1 MTLALRLTGVCV
13 ASSLLGTAL
22 GIWMWQW
29 LGAGAILAALVIAC
43 MVAGLAARLL
53 TRQLHTSLASL
64 ETGLLNFKDNDFSV
78 RIPETGSGQL
88 HNLSVLFNEAAA
100 RLRQERQYIYQRELL
115 LDKVIHSSP
124 NVMLLLDDN
133 NRVIYSN
140 DAARHLLNQGQ
151 MINGLMLSE
160 LEVRLP
166 TEFHNALQSGTD
178 GLFSVGDGEV
188 QTWHLSRGRFQLN
201 GQRHHLLLLKQM
213 TRELSRQE
221 VSVWKKIIRVI
232 GHELN
237 NSLAPISSMV
247 NSGKLICRDY
257 HEPKLDLIFN
267 TIEDRT
273 AHLSQ
278 FIFNYTRFAKMPLPS
293 QETVEWSPFLAQ
305 LAAQYSFKLEGALP
319 EYPGWFDR
327 IQLEQVLLNLL
338 KNAHESGSANDD
350 ICMLLESEHRE
361 SKSGVRISVSDRGSG
376 MSADVLRQALLPFY
390 STKRS
395 GSGIGLSLCREIVEA
410 HDGQISLHNREGGGL
425 SVNIWLPLANSSAA
439 QQDKRHTQ

>member
-1 MTLALRLTGVCV
+1 MTLALRFTGVCI
-13 ASSLLGTAL
+13 ACSLLGTVL
-22 GIWMWQW
+22 GIGLWQW
-29 LGAGAILAALVIAC
+29 LGVGSILAAIVFAC
-43 MVAGLAARLL
+43 GVAGIAARVL
-53 TRQLHTSLASL
+53 TRQVHKSLSSL

-78 RIPETGSGQL
+78 RLPESGSGQL
-88 HNLSVLFNEAAA
+88 LNLAILFNEAAA

-115 LDKVIHSSP
+115 LDKVIQSSP

-151 MINGLMLSE
+151 LINGLMLSE
-160 LEVRLP
+160 LETRLP
-166 TEFHNALQSGTD
+166 AEFHSALQSGTD
-178 GLFSVGDGEV
+178 GLFSVGDEEV
-188 QTWHLSRGRFQLN
+188 QTWHLSRGRFRLN

-213 TRELSRQE
+213 TKELSRQE

-257 HEPKLDLIFN
+257 QEPKLDLIFS

-273 AHLSQ
+273 THLSQ
-278 FIFNYTRFAKMPLPS
+278 FIFNYTRFAKMPLPTP
-293 QETVEWSPFLAQ
+293 ETIEWTPFLAQ
-305 LAAQYSFKLEGALP
+305 LAAQYSFKLAGTIP
-319 EYPGWFDR
+319 EQPGWFDR

-338 KNAHESGSANDD
+338 KNAHESGSVSDAVT
-350 ICMLLESEHRE
+350 LSLTEEFRE
-361 SKSGVRISVSDRGSG
+361 RNPGIRISVNDEGAG
-376 MSADVLRQALLPFY
+376 MSSDVLRQALLPFY

-410 HDGQISLHNREGGGL
+410 HDGQISLHNRKQGGL
-425 SVNIWLPLANSSAA
+425 SVSLWLPLGDNRPTAS
-439 QQDKRHTQ
+439 QVTTG

>member
-1 MTLALRLTGVCV
+1 MTLAWRLIGVCI
-13 ASSLLGTAL
+13 ACTLMGTAL
-22 GIWMWQW
+22 GIWLWQW
-29 LGAGAILAALVIAC
+29 LGVGAILAAIVIAC
-43 MVAGLAARLL
+43 AVTGLAAGLL
-53 TRQLHTSLASL
+53 TRQLSRSLNRL

-88 HNLSVLFNEAAA
+88 LNLSILFNEAST

-124 NVMLLLDDN
+124 NVMLLLDDD

-140 DAARHLLNQGQ
+140 DAARHLLNQGR

-160 LEVRLP
+160 LEKSLP
-166 TEFHNALQSGTD
+166 VEFHHALQSGAD

-188 QTWHLSRGRFQLN
+188 QTWHLSRGRFLLN

-247 NSGKLICRDY
+247 NSGKVICRDY

-293 QETVEWSPFLAQ
+293 PGAVEWSPFLAQ
-305 LAAQYSFKLEGALP
+305 LAAQYSFKLDGALP
-319 EYPGWFDR
+319 EQAGWFDR

-338 KNAHESGSANDD
+338 KNAHESGSAADD
-350 ICMLLESEHRE
+350 ISLSLTSEARE
-361 SKSGVRISVSDRGSG
+361 DKQGINIRISDRGSG

-410 HDGQISLHNREGGGL
+410 HDGQISLHNREEGGL
-425 SVNIWLPLANSSAA
+425 NVSIWLPGTGSVAQ
-439 QQDKRHTQ
+439 QQDKRHTR